1 MNLPAA
7 GWLEGRLRRGGVRPG
22 VGHAARVRR
31 APIAGISSPRPEMA
45 ILAIGLAIAA
55 ASALLEMLNPQNY
68 WLLFEDISLGV
79 APTTAAIAAA
89 VAAARGDPEHRALRA
104 WLAVSLGLAAA
115 GQLVADIPDL
125 FPGLR
130 SLRAVSDVCNVLAA
144 ILGISTL
151 LAVLYRRL
159 DDRSRLP
166 IVLDGQV
173 IMAAAM
179 TFAVASW
186 LQQSLL
192 WGNRVTDLFVPLVSA
207 LFLASAGAAAVA
219 ALWLR
224 IEPSARGVWAVT
236 AGIVLLAV
244 AWDGWIGRFVSGRPD
259 GIEPM
264 DFIFPAGS
272 LLAGYGAVTWS
283 LAKGGGERY
292 ERLAR
297 ATSDWLPIV
306 AIAGCAI
313 LDVMPRSRPQGVD
326 PIAVGT
332 CVVIAL
338 AVARQLLLQGRE
350 RVASLRLTAEMAE
363 RAAMTGALG
372 RLGALPTIE
381 ETADRVCSEALGI
394 DGVDTVVLYGFS
406 PIGAV
411 PLAQDGVACQ
421 PVDVGSPIPDAHGR
435 ELLERADSGPWLES
449 WSGRLPRDDF
459 DRATIAAGLRIE
471 ALTPLMW
478 NGAPI
483 GLLSMGATSDANAR
497 RLSERLG
504 TLAEFTVISAA
515 VLAPMLTERWERD
528 LLQAEIQWVIA
539 SGAFT
544 PVFQPI
550 VNLATRRVVGY
561 EALTRFSDGTRPD
574 LRFLAAD
581 KVGMMVQLEM
591 TCLNAQVEQARQL
604 PRGSFVSLNVSPAL
618 AICLTPL
625 LDVVAAADHA
635 VVLEITEHAA
645 IEDYPRLRAALD
657 GVRSVAMLAVDDAGA
672 GYAGLHHILELRPQY
687 VKLDIS
693 LVRDIDT
700 DPARQAMVA
709 GMARFAESVGCALIA
724 EGIETESELAA
735 LELLGVEF
743 GQGFFLAMPAPIETW
758 ADATR
763 APGRRAVRAAKPRRQ
778 PNVRAA

>member
-1 MNLPAA
+1 
-7 GWLEGRLRRGGVRPG
+7 
-22 VGHAARVRR
+22 
-31 APIAGISSPRPEMA
+31 MA
-45 ILAIGLAIAA
+45 ILAIGLVLAT
-55 ASALLEMLNPQNY
+55 ASALLEILNPQGY

-79 APTTAAIAAA
+79 APTTATIAVA
-89 VAAARGDPEHRALRA
+89 VAAARGDPEHRALRT

-130 SLRAVSDVCNVLAA
+130 SFRAVSDVCNVLAA

-151 LAVLYRRL
+151 LTVLYRRL
-159 DDRSRLP
+159 DGRSRLP

-173 IMAAAM
+173 IMAAAV
-179 TFAVASW
+179 TFVIAGW

-192 WGNRVTDLFVPLVSA
+192 PGLRVTDLIVPLVSA
-207 LFLASAGAAAVA
+207 LFLASAGAAVVA

-224 IEPSARGVWAVT
+224 VEPSRRGVWAVT
-236 AGIVLLAV
+236 AGIVLMAL
-244 AWDGWIGRFVSGRPD
+244 AWDGWIGRFLSGGPD

-297 ATSDWLPIV
+297 ATSDWVPIV

-313 LDVMPRSRPQGVD
+313 LDVVPHSRPQGVD

-332 CVVIAL
+332 CVVVML
-338 AVARQLLLQGRE
+338 AVARQLVLQGRE
-350 RVASLRLTAEMAE
+350 RVASQRLTAEMTE

-372 RLGALPTIE
+372 RLEALPNVE
-381 ETADRVCSEALGI
+381 ERADRVCSEALGI
-394 DGVDTVVLYGFS
+394 DGVDTVVLYVFS

-411 PLAQDGVACQ
+411 PLARAGVACQ
-421 PVDVGSPIPDAHGR
+421 PVEVGNPIPDAHGC

-449 WSGRLPRDDF
+449 WKGRLPRDDF
-459 DRATIAAGLRIE
+459 DGATIAAGLRTE
-471 ALTPLMW
+471 ALAPLVW
-478 NGAPI
+478 NDTLI
-483 GLLSMGATSDANAR
+483 GLLSMGATSDANAC

-504 TLAEFTVISAA
+504 ALAEFAVISAA
-515 VLAPMLTERWERD
+515 ILGPMLTERWERD

-550 VNLATRRVVGY
+550 FHLATRKVVGY

-591 TCLNAQVEQARQL
+591 TCLHTQVEQARRL
-604 PRGSFVSLNVSPAL
+604 PQGSFVSLNVSPAL

-657 GVRSVAMLAVDDAGA
+657 GVRPVAMLAVDDAGA

-700 DPARQAMVA
+700 DPARQAMVT
-709 GMARFAESVGCALIA
+709 GMASFAEIVGCALIA
-724 EGIETESELAA
+724 EGIETEGELATRR
-735 LELLGVEF
+735 LLRVEF
-743 GQGFFLAMPAPIETW
+743 GQGYFLAMPAPIGTW
-758 ADATR
+758 AHATR
-763 APGRRAVRAAKPRRQ
+763 QPGPPAARVAKSRHRK
-778 PNVRAA
+778 AA